1 MAVGGKERMART
13 IRLDGERISLAG
25 IEPDEWRAVERG
37 LAPLDPIARP
47 RAVRDSEA
55 LRRRLERSGRFW
67 RGRLDLAIR
76 TRDGRMVGLVA
87 ARRRPVDR
95 LPKGVVSIGVVV
107 FDTADRGK
115 GYATEALLMLT
126 SWLLES
132 GVERVQAET
141 SARNAPMRAVLE
153 RLGFELEGV
162 LRAFAVGEHG
172 REDIAIYAVVP

>member
-1 MAVGGKERMART
+1 MERAMAQSV
-13 IRLDGERISLAG
+13 RLDGERIALTA
-25 IEPDEWRAVERG
+25 IERDEWKAVERG
-37 LAPLDPIARP
+37 LAPMDPIARP
-47 RAVRDSEA
+47 RAEDSVA
-55 LRRRLERSGRFW
+55 LRRRLERSGRFR

-76 TRDGRMVGLVA
+76 TRRGRMIGLVA
-87 ARRRPVDR
+87 ARRRPVNQ
-95 LPKGVVSIGVVV
+95 LPEGVVSIGVVV

-115 GYATEALLMLT
+115 GYATEALGMLT

-172 REDIAIYAVVP
+172 REDIAIYALVP